1 MIKWNSQTVY
11 SEIRYVSFDILQEH
25 EELWKIIILKS
36 YYIIFDSLL
45 EENRFVYK
53 YFTDTES

>member
-1 MIKWNSQTVY
+1 MIRWNPQTLN
-11 SEIRYVSFDILQEH
+11 SEIRYVSFDILEEH

-36 YYIIFDSLL
+36 YYRIFDSLL

-53 YFTDTES
+53 QFTDTES